1 MDVFAQSLKNLLWA
15 CNYHGA
21 SEEHL
26 SSLVRDRFVAGLSDK
41 QVQYSLLQYNSCD
54 LSLER
59 AIELATSLM
68 YAQGVEKYKNSAAA
82 SDEDL
87 APAVKVEVVMNDGR
101 IKQVKTEPEDHYNE
115 EGMITQIYCLAN

>member
-1 MDVFAQSLKNLLWA
+1 MKSQRNRI
-15 CNYHGA
+15 
-21 SEEHL
+21 E
-26 SSLVRDRFVAGLSDK
+26 LVTRPGDK

>member
-1 MDVFAQSLKNLLWA
+1 MKSQRNRI
-15 CNYHGA
+15 
-21 SEEHL
+21 E
-26 SSLVRDRFVAGLSDK
+26 LVTRPGDK

-101 IKQVKTEPEDHYNE
+101 VKQVKTEPEDQYNE
-115 EGMITQIYCLAN
+115 EGMITQINCLVN